1 MISNLRLLL
10 GAIIL
15 TNKALWASFAAWW
28 FSSKKLQRKISPKE
42 LVLSLSQ
49 LSV

>member
-28 FSSKKLQRKISPKE
+28 FSSKKLHSQRISFKFISII
-42 LVLSLSQ
+42 SL
-49 LSV
+49 